1 MTLVPASQGLFRRH
15 ARALVASLALLVA
28 FAWILR
34 AGALPLIPSG
44 ASLSRVNAWDVVGM
58 GLLLLA
64 STLLRLGRYQFLI
77 APLAPVPLKR
87 IMSISCVALGLLTFL
102 PFRLGEVARP
112 AMLREKGKLSGWAVT
127 GTVGAERIIDGIVFS
142 VALLMGLS
150 FAAPHEPLP
159 DHIGDLPVPAA
170 LVPRAAQVAALGFG
184 AAFALMA
191 VFYWWRGLARRI
203 TERVLG
209 IFSAR
214 FAVRVA
220 STVERLS
227 EGLRFLPDL
236 RNTGP
241 FLLATLVAL
250 VAQIWGIQLLARG
263 VGLPALSFAESSVV
277 LGVLG
282 LGFALPNAPGFFGAF
297 QLALY
302 AGLAVYVAPE
312 RVVNEGAVFVFLFYV
327 IYMAQVVLLSIW
339 GILAEYQPPAGGS
352 AVIGFED
359 AVSGASRSGEAM
371 RKEREMTRRVP

>member
-1 MTLVPASQGLFRRH
+1 
-15 ARALVASLALLVA
+15 
-28 FAWILR
+28 
-34 AGALPLIPSG
+34 
-44 ASLSRVNAWDVVGM
+44 M

-142 VALLMGLS
+142 AALLLGLS

-170 LVPRAAQVAALGFG
+170 LVPPAAQLAALGFG

-191 VFYWWRGLARRI
+191 AFYWWRGLARRI

-214 FAVRVA
+214 FAERVA

-227 EGLRFLPDL
+227 EGLSFLPDL

-241 FLLATLVAL
+241 FLLATLAAL

-263 VGLPALSFAESSVV
+263 VGLPTLSFAESSVV

-282 LGFALPNAPGFFGAF
+282 LGFALPNAPGFFGSF

-327 IYMAQVVLLSIW
+327 MYMAQVVLLSVW
-339 GILAEYQPPAGGS
+339 GILAEYRPPAGGS
-352 AVIGFED
+352 AVTDFED
-359 AVSGASRSGEAM
+359 AFAGSSRSGEAM